1 MKNAFNDIKF
11 LLRHISYNLNNICMY
26 IVALNISLTI
36 YCILAG
42 INFYPFIVCLVVFF
56 TLYILILIFS
66 IYKKSTFA
74 SQKIVFFLLGI
85 FSASPYILFK
95 NYNITHKK
103 SYDLVEQIL
112 QVVTEKRLYSN
123 SMNDGNFTSELKD
136 IVIFHTKDMNSTQLI
151 QYLKSNGF
159 ISGFLD
165 NKNKIIGVFRSED
178 KIHKACRH
186 IELYFDANKTLKINT
201 VIYYNCNK

>member
-95 NYNITHKK
+95 NYNITH
-103 SYDLVEQIL
+103 
-112 QVVTEKRLYSN
+112 
-123 SMNDGNFTSELKD
+123 
-136 IVIFHTKDMNSTQLI
+136 
-151 QYLKSNGF
+151 
-159 ISGFLD
+159 
-165 NKNKIIGVFRSED
+165 
-178 KIHKACRH
+178 
-186 IELYFDANKTLKINT
+186 
-201 VIYYNCNK
+201 